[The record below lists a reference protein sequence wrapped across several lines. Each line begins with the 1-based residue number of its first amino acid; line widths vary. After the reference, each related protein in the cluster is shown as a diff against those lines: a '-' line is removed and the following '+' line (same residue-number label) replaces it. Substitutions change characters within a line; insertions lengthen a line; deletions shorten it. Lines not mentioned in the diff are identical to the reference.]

1 MRSPNYDASYKIS
14 TCEEY
19 YSRIASGDNIKKSDF
34 AKEKNLKYTTFLTW
48 LDIYREYQLNKESD
62 GAILTSSTPDVKVP
76 RFIEIRERTIDDDNN
91 IPKPETGKVLLKYK
105 NITLEFDGGSL
116 DRTLEIIGRW

>member
-19 YSRIASGDNIKKSDF
+19 YSRIASGDKIKKSDF

-76 RFIEIRERTIDDDNN
+76 RFIEISERTINADNN
-91 IPKPETGKVLLKYK
+91 MPHPDIGKVVLKYK
-105 NITLEFDGGSL
+105 DIALEFDGSCL
-116 DRTLEIIGRW
+116 DKALEIIRRW

>member
-19 YSRIASGDNIKKSDF
+19 YSRIASGDKINKSDF

-62 GAILTSSTPDVKVP
+62 GAILTSSTSEVKVP
-76 RFIEIRERTIDDDNN
+76 RFIEISKRTIDDVDNM
-91 IPKPETGKVLLKYK
+91 PKPDIGTVVLKYK
-105 NITLEFDGGSL
+105 DIALEFDGSCL
-116 DRTLEIIGRW
+116 DKALEIIRRW

>member
-14 TCEEY
+14 ICEEY
-19 YSRIASGDNIKKSDF
+19 YSRIASGDKINKSDF

-48 LDIYREYQLNKESD
+48 LDIYKEYQLNKESD

-76 RFIEIRERTIDDDNN
+76 RFIEISERTIDDDNN
-91 IPKPETGKVLLKYK
+91 IPKSETGKVLLKYK

>member
-19 YSRIASGDNIKKSDF
+19 YSRIASGDKINKSDF

-48 LDIYREYQLNKESD
+48 LDIYREYQLNRESD

-76 RFIEIRERTIDDDNN
+76 RFIEISERTIEDIDNKS
-91 IPKPETGKVLLKYK
+91 KPDTGKVVLKYK
-105 NITLEFDGGSL
+105 DIALEFDGSCL
-116 DRTLEIIGRW
+116 DKALEIIRRW

>member
-19 YSRIASGDNIKKSDF
+19 YSRIASGDKINKSDF

-62 GAILTSSTPDVKVP
+62 GAILTSSTPEVKVP
-76 RFIEIRERTIDDDNN
+76 RFIEISERTIDDDDN
-91 IPKPETGKVLLKYK
+91 IPKPETCKVLLKYK

-116 DRTLEIIGRW
+116 DRTLEIIG

>member
-19 YSRIASGDNIKKSDF
+19 YSRIASGDKIKKSDF

-48 LDIYREYQLNKESD
+48 LDIYRDYQLNKGND
-62 GAILTSSTPDVKVP
+62 GAILTSSTPEVKVP
-76 RFIEIRERTIDDDNN
+76 RFIEISERTINADNN
-91 IPKPETGKVLLKYK
+91 MPKSDTGKVVLKYK
-105 NITLEFDGGSL
+105 DIALEFDGSCL
-116 DRTLEIIGRW
+116 DKALEIIRRW